1 MENFTVTIPKN
12 LENLQLPSPELLT
25 YYEELEDRV
34 FWIDDEVTD
43 YSLELGRKILQWNR
57 EDEKNNVKIED
68 RRPIKILFF
77 SPGGD
82 LDVNNTLIDVIKLS
96 KTPIWGIN
104 MGRCASAAAFIYLSC
119 HKRFMLPQGYFLF
132 HQGSGTFSGT
142 FQEVCAQIEDYQTS
156 IEQLMDFM
164 LKNTSYKKEE
174 IENKIIGEWYV
185 RKDEAVE
192 KGVCDEVISD
202 ISILL

>member
-1 MENFTVTIPKN
+1 MENFTVTIPKS

-96 KTPIWGIN
+96 KTPVWGIN

-202 ISILL
+202 ISVLL